1 MPLLGS
7 WPLVPVVRYQRQAR
21 VTENASLPSPSFAQL
36 LRRFRRAAG
45 LTQEELAER
54 ANLSARAVSDLERD
68 DERVPRRDTL
78 ELLADALQL
87 SPEDRTILD
96 QAVRRAHVEPRLEL
110 RPQPAPRRRDDR
122 PSDNLPTQPTSF
134 IGREREVDAVRELVL
149 DADTR
154 LLTLTG
160 PGGMGKTRLA
170 LQVAGAVRAVFADG
184 VVFVPL
190 APLSDPNLILPT
202 IARALNVGEVAGK
215 ALADTLA
222 ASLRA
227 KQLLL
232 VLDNF
237 EQILPA
243 AAAIIS
249 LLASAPNVKAL
260 VTSRAMLRMRGERVY
275 LVPSLAVPTLPL
287 PSLEALSQYEAVRL
301 FIARAQDAQPDF
313 AVTNETAPAVAEIC
327 ARLDGL
333 PLAIE
338 LVAARTRLLPPD
350 ALLAR
355 LSNRL
360 KIATGGSHDSPA
372 RQQTLRAAIDWSYSL
387 LDSGEQTL
395 FARLAVFV
403 GGRTLEAVEAV
414 CDMGGGLPF
423 DALDGVESLL
433 DKSLLRR
440 EAGANGEPRLVM
452 LETIHEYARERLT
465 ASGEE
470 KALREA
476 HLAYYL
482 QFAERAEPELVGSKQ
497 KMWLD
502 RLAVEH
508 DNLRAALGWTQEQ
521 GETERGLQ
529 VAATLW
535 RFWLAHGRLSEGRD
549 WLEKLLTDSPGAPT
563 AIRAHALHG
572 AGTLARVQG
581 NYVRARAL
589 FDESMVLYRDQK
601 DTRGCARVLNDLGSV
616 AYHQGD
622 YAGARA
628 LYAESL
634 TLQQELDDTVG
645 IANALGNL
653 GNVAFEQGDYMQART
668 LLEKGLTLRRELGD
682 TRGIAYSLSNLGGV
696 TINLGD
702 YEQARAWLEE
712 SLALH
717 RESGDA
723 RGIAYSLN
731 NLGVVEIDEG
741 NDARARSL
749 QETSL
754 ALHRK
759 LGDKRGITRAFNELG
774 AVDVKRGDDARARV
788 WLTESL
794 ALHQELG
801 LTREV
806 ADCLE
811 SLAQAMARE
820 QPARAVSLLS
830 AAAAVRAAIGTPHRT
845 RQQSAHERFI
855 GALHSILDETAFA
868 LAWADGQTH
877 SWQQLVAAIRGTQ
890 PDHDPPSLATTPHS
904 DSREPARKTR

>member
-403 GGRTLEAVEAV
+403 DGWTLEPVEAV
-414 CDMGGGLPF
+414 CNVD
-423 DALDGVESLL
+423 DALPLDVLDGIESLL

-440 EAGANGEPRLVM
+440 QEGVGGQTRLVM
-452 LETIHEYARERLT
+452 LETIHEYARERLEHT
-465 ASGEE
+465 SEAED
-470 KALREA
+470 LRRA
-476 HLAYYL
+476 HAAYYL
-482 QFAERAEPELVGSKQ
+482 NLAETAELELMKPQQEV
-497 KMWLD
+497 WLRQLD
-502 RLAVEH
+502 QEYG
-508 DNLRAALGWTQEQ
+508 NLRAALQRFL
-521 GETERGLQ
+521 ERSEEDYALRL
-529 VAATLW
+529 ASALS
-535 RFWLAHGRLSEGRD
+535 RFWEIRAYLSEGRR
-549 WLEKLLTDSPGAPT
+549 WLDT
-563 AIRAHALHG
+563 ALAIGRTPATTARAKALRG
-572 AGTLARVQG
+572 AGVLA
-581 NYVRARAL
+581 AA
-589 FDESMVLYRDQK
+589 
-601 DTRGCARVLNDLGSV
+601 
-616 AYHQGD
+616 QGD
-622 YAGARA
+622 LPRA
-628 LYAESL
+628 TVLIDESL
-634 TLQQELDDTVG
+634 TLWQEIGDKAHQAEALVDLAWMRYIGPDPRQAAPLFAQGRDLYHELGGKVG
-645 IANALGNL
+645 ESAALMGLGCLTLLAGDSTAGRALQENSLLLAQEGGNHYNIAHALYNL
-653 GNVAFEQGDYMQART
+653 GWAALAQGD
-668 LLEKGLTLRRELGD
+668 E
-682 TRGIAYSLSNLGGV
+682 
-696 TINLGD
+696 
-702 YEQARAWLEE
+702 
-712 SLALH
+712 
-717 RESGDA
+717 
-723 RGIAYSLN
+723 
-731 NLGVVEIDEG
+731 
-741 NDARARSL
+741 
-749 QETSL
+749 
-754 ALHRK
+754 
-759 LGDKRGITRAFNELG
+759 TRASACY
-774 AVDVKRGDDARARV
+774 AVPRPRRQTWYRDGPGGNRGSDSATPANPRRALDWGGGRSTRDDRFSPA
-788 WLTESL
+788 T
-794 ALHQELG
+794 
-801 LTREV
+801 TR
-806 ADCLE
+806 LRP
-811 SLAQAMARE
+811 L
-820 QPARAVSLLS
+820 RAVPS
-830 AAAAVRAAIGTPHRT
+830 A
-845 RQQSAHERFI
+845 
-855 GALHSILDETAFA
+855 GA
-868 LAWADGQTH
+868 
-877 SWQQLVAAIRGTQ
+877 
-890 PDHDPPSLATTPHS
+890 
-904 DSREPARKTR
+904 EPTG